1 MWLSPDTPR
10 IHSRLIGRAPRR
22 PTLTVRFSTGLAAD
36 ELLMDAPGGV
46 ISRPLRRVYTPTY
59 WPFHRF
65 VHIRDRAGDRGLAIY
80 QPWPGAVSCAPDGT
94 VELVALRNALKE
106 TAYGLF
112 PLTGNPAEGTEKETC
127 TFDFTIEFT
136 ARGDWRAN
144 DLATK
149 AYTRSAGPWDD
160 PRMAEL
166 WTLAKSQVA
175 ISRQDVWALAC
186 KPASRGEGR
195 IVRLGTL
202 TGVGKTVTVKVD
214 PPAVQEACLCDAR
227 ERDLHPLEI
236 REEAVCLS
244 MPGTIASVRLL
255 P

>member
-1 MWLSPDTPR
+1 
-10 IHSRLIGRAPRR
+10 
-22 PTLTVRFSTGLAAD
+22 
-36 ELLMDAPGGV
+36 
-46 ISRPLRRVYTPTY
+46 
-59 WPFHRF
+59 
-65 VHIRDRAGDRGLAIY
+65 
-80 QPWPGAVSCAPDGT
+80 

-112 PLTGNPAEGTEKETC
+112 PLTGNPAKGTEKEAC
-127 TFDFTIEFT
+127 TFDYTIEFT
-136 ARGDWRAN
+136 AGGDWRAN
-144 DLATK
+144 DLATT
-149 AYTRSAGPWDD
+149 ACTRSAGPWDD
-160 PRMAEL
+160 PHMAEL

-195 IVRLGTL
+195 VVRLGTL
-202 TGVGKTVTVKVD
+202 TGVGKSVTVKVD
-214 PPAVQEACLCDAR
+214 PPAAQEAYLCDAR

-236 REEAVCLS
+236 RDGAVRLT